1 MARTTKTKK
10 KTKKK
15 QRATPRKVYEPKVY
29 TPVVPASILAEPGEV
44 YTFVLEQ
51 RPIAKERPR
60 MTRYGKAYTPE
71 RTLQRESDIRGAYE
85 GPFFQGNISITILFD
100 TKHTMVTIKHDD
112 NEEPSRLRGDLDNYV
127 KAVLDALNGVA
138 FEDDRQVHHIES
150 RKK

>member
-1 MARTTKTKK
+1 MPKAAKPKK

-15 QRATPRKVYEPKVY
+15 QRAAPRKIYEEKVY
-29 TPVVPASILAEPGEV
+29 TPVVPASVVAKPGEV
-44 YTFVLEQ
+44 YTFSLEQ

-71 RTLQRESDIRGAYE
+71 RTLQRESDIRGAYD
-85 GPFFQGNISITILFD
+85 GPFFEGNISISILFD
-100 TKHTMVTIKHDD
+100 TKHTLVTIRHDD
-112 NEEPSRLRGDLDNYV
+112 NTEPSRLRGDLDNYV